1 MNTKQAEKQ
10 HIVEFQQEETFKLVI
25 KMNEVISMLSKS
37 EIYTGFVNLYKKKQS
52 RKRAFVGH
60 SKNLGFVQGLPFTEI
75 F

>member
-37 EIYTGFVNLYKKKQS
+37 EIYMYRICESL
-52 RKRAFVGH
+52 
-60 SKNLGFVQGLPFTEI
+60 
-75 F
+75 